1 MSSHGFFELFPK
13 LEIEQD
19 ISHALEDWVVE
30 RVSTNGAHDALRIY
44 LSCSALIPKRRIW
57 KLEE

>member
-1 MSSHGFFELFPK
+1 MSSHGFFELLPK

-19 ISHALEDWVVE
+19 PSHALEDGVVE
-30 RVSTNGAHDALRIY
+30 RVSTNGAHDACIY